1 MYHLLLLDV
10 YHFHHHHH
18 SHCKGFWIPIDWNT
32 CAYILD
38 IISNNLSNC
47 RQPTFDDFQSSIRG
61 YWYILLELNWMHQGS
76 RFALKALMYTGPPTW
91 VSSYSIPIFSHLE
104 VSDLGEPFILHN
116 DQDLVSCLLASLKWK
131 NAKYQYYTPRLF
143 SLISSDNYKHRKLFA
158 YLHAIVPLHLV

>member
-61 YWYILLELNWMHQGS
+61 YLLVYLVRTKLNAPRFTVCFKSSNVYRSAHVGFFLFYSNLFTPWGFRSRRTIYLSQRSRPCVLLACFPQMKKCQVSIL
-76 RFALKALMYTGPPTW
+76 YTQT
-91 VSSYSIPIFSHLE
+91 IFSY
-104 VSDLGEPFILHN
+104 FIRQL
-116 DQDLVSCLLASLKWK
+116 
-131 NAKYQYYTPRLF
+131 
-143 SLISSDNYKHRKLFA
+143 
-158 YLHAIVPLHLV
+158 